1 MSTIIPKQY
10 AFCVTE
16 KVCHATLQMAF
27 FRAQYFS
34 LEIRTE
40 EISVLEAMARSVAIK
55 QLFSD
60 ESLFNGN

>member
-10 AFCVTE
+10 ASCVTE
-16 KVCHATLQMAF
+16 KVTQRCSWHF

-34 LEIRTE
+34 LAIRTE
-40 EISVLEAMARSVAIK
+40 EISVLEAMALSVAIK